1 MTQKNIILTGIKPT
15 GQPHLGNYFGAIK
28 PALMRSE
35 VNENS
40 FFFIA
45 DYHALNTISS
55 ADELKK
61 LTHIVAATWI
71 ASGLDPSKC
80 HFYKQSDI
88 SEIFELETI
97 LNSTVPKGWMNKAHA
112 YKAAVDKNRAD
123 KKDLDSDVNMGLYNY
138 PILMASDILIF
149 NANKIPVGK
158 DQIQHVEIAR
168 DIAMRFN
175 SKYST
180 SALTLP
186 EYVVEKDIQEIPGI
200 DGRKMSKSYGNVIP
214 LYGTEEDWFNSVRKI
229 VTDSEPNHTTESFK
243 ATTFYGIYH
252 HVATNDESE
261 KLCELMVSHKMG
273 WKEAKEDLMD
283 KMIKRLKEPSSVY
296 LDLLHDTRHID
307 SILDEGAKKISPLA
321 KETLSSVKAA
331 IGVI

>member
-1 MTQKNIILTGIKPT
+1 MTQKNILLTGIKPT
-15 GQPHLGNYFGAIK
+15 GQPHLGNYFGAIE
-28 PALMRSE
+28 PALKRADG
-35 VNENS
+35 NKDN

-45 DYHALNTISS
+45 DYHALNTIDS
-55 ADELKK
+55 AEELKK
-61 LTHIVAATWI
+61 LTHIIAATWI

-88 SEIFELETI
+88 PQIFELETI
-97 LNSTVPKGWMNKAHA
+97 LNATVPKGWMNKAHA

-123 KKDLDSDVNMGLYNY
+123 KKDIDSDVNMGLYNY

-180 SALTLP
+180 TSLTLP
-186 EYVVEKDIQEIPGI
+186 EYIVEKDIQEIPGI

-214 LYGTEEDWFNSVRKI
+214 LYGTEEDWFNSIRRI
-229 VTDSEPNHTTESFK
+229 VTDSEANHTIETFK

-252 HVATNDESE
+252 HIATEEESQ
-261 KLCELMVSHKMG
+261 KLCESMVGHNIG
-273 WKEAKEDLMD
+273 WKEAKEDLME
-283 KMIKRLKEPSSVY
+283 KMIKRFKEPSSVY
-296 LDLLHDTRHID
+296 LDLLHDTNHID
-307 SILDEGAKKISPLA
+307 SILDEGAKKILPIA
-321 KETLSSVKAA
+321 KETLDKVKKSV
-331 IGVI
+331 GVI